1 MTFQTSERTH
11 YTYRLSIYLPLCSTL
26 LHFSFCDCIVAR
38 RTSSRLRNNE
48 NVIFRDAY
56 YYHRQDIVS
65 LTTVSILVSLFFFLP
80 FSLLLATLF
89 SLFFAILRVLHIRP
103 FGTRIRLSL
112 FSVPFVHSQH
122 SSCQLASLPQIL
134 PSTPFNSRLTILRT
148 FLPFSSNWFHGKQRR
163 RRCFRMTRRFLQ

>member
-26 LHFSFCDCIVAR
+26 LHFSFRNCIVAQ
-38 RTSSRLRNNE
+38 RTVQLRNNE

-65 LTTVSILVSLFFFLP
+65 LTTVSIFVSLFLFLP
-80 FSLLLATLF
+80 FSLLATLF

-134 PSTPFNSRLTILRT
+134 PSTPFNSRLAILRI

-163 RRCFRMTRRFLQ
+163 HRCFRMTRRFL